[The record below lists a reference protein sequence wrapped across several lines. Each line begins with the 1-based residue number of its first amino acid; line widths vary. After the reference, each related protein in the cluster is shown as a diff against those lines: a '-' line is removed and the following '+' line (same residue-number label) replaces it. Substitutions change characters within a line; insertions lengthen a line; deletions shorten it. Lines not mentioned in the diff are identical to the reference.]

1 MQNYAENNDDSINI
15 TIHQNNKKYVNK
27 VKLYNVCEPSFKV
40 YEPIYTKFKGG
51 YILDAN
57 EHIIKLLKL
66 NRTNRTDRTDRT
78 DITDRIDITNRTINN
93 DILLYLWNNR
103 FNEKANKKLY
113 FKKNKVQLLP
123 CPN

>member
-1 MQNYAENNDDSINI
+1 LQNYAENNDDSINI

-66 NRTNRTDRTDRT
+66 NRTNITVITDITNRTDRTDRT
-78 DITDRIDITNRTINN
+78 DRIDNN